1 MTLRIAPVRTDDEVD
16 VVRGLLREYQ
26 LLLGVDLGFQG
37 FAEELATLPGAYAP
51 PGGLLLLATRA
62 GEPLG
67 CVALRDAGAG
77 RAEMKRLFVRPAA
90 RGLGLGRALAERI
103 IEEARAAGYAE
114 IVLDT
119 LPSMGEAH
127 RLYEQLGFRP
137 VAAYNA
143 NPIPGTRHL
152 GLPLRPA

>member
-1 MTLRIAPVRTDDEVD
+1 MTLRIEPVRTDDEVE

-37 FAEELATLPGAYAP
+37 FAEELAMLPGAYAP
-51 PGGLLLLATRA
+51 PGGLLLLARQDD
-62 GEPLG
+62 EPLG
-67 CVALRDAGAG
+67 CVALRDAGTG

-143 NPIPGTRHL
+143 NPIAGTRHL
-152 GLPLRPA
+152 GLSLRPA